1 MFRGLSSGKF
11 IQLYEVFGTGPL
23 MPDTLATFR
32 ALLDQPFPKHWRAK
46 VPQQQAAMPGA
57 HPAAASI
64 ASLTLEVRQTGCR
77 FTSIECFKTNVIS
90 SATLYPTCAAAAE
103 DLSVFQDLKHLSFIS
118 SLAVTS
124 AGSVSCKHVKCILQC
139 EVSVF
144 GCWANST
151 PASTCSTD
159 STLRKQGSS

>member
-64 ASLTLEVRQTGCR
+64 ASLTLEVRQPVVGSLVLSVSR
-77 FTSIECFKTNVIS
+77 QMLSAPLPYILPVLPQLKISRSFKT
-90 SATLYPTCAAAAE
+90 
-103 DLSVFQDLKHLSFIS
+103 
-118 SLAVTS
+118 
-124 AGSVSCKHVKCILQC
+124 
-139 EVSVF
+139 
-144 GCWANST
+144 
-151 PASTCSTD
+151 
-159 STLRKQGSS
+159 